1 MLELRSLRGQLTTTL
16 IEEKTKQ
23 RIEYQD
29 YLLAFEEIRH
39 LRKRN
44 KQLEQEKHSYAR
56 SIIKINSE
64 IILDNEFLKERIEVL
79 EANLQKA
86 TAEIKRLYTL
96 NNRNAEEN
104 SVLFSQLINLKICLN
119 QERFNKLIVERS
131 FEQAKSSLGDLDR
144 ELQLIKSNL
153 GQIEFGRLSSQLI
166 SHSNSNA
173 TLKDD
178 FKPFTFN
185 REINSGLIE
194 VEKEQFFDCA
204 RNEESSTK
212 IPSHPN
218 DFVGTS

>member
-119 QERFNKLIVERS
+119 QERFNKLIIERS
-131 FEQAKSSLGDLDR
+131 FGQA
-144 ELQLIKSNL
+144 
-153 GQIEFGRLSSQLI
+153 
-166 SHSNSNA
+166 
-173 TLKDD
+173 
-178 FKPFTFN
+178 
-185 REINSGLIE
+185 
-194 VEKEQFFDCA
+194 
-204 RNEESSTK
+204 
-212 IPSHPN
+212 
-218 DFVGTS
+218 